1 MLPQSKPWLACCAGS
16 GFDILFSTQAR
27 LVRTERYRGCSE
39 DGEKSPLRVISRY
52 ILPILA
58 LGIWGLPV
66 AVYARQENSGSA
78 SSPVRR
84 AADGGAEQEVALEDL
99 PEAPAAQGAFVGQ
112 NSAAPTASPA
122 AVTSSATP
130 ANPAGQTTE
139 DSSSARQSTPEAAKS
154 QKDLAEEQIRQQQKQ
169 RILGVVPNFN
179 TSYVFNAASLTVG
192 QKFRLAFNTM
202 TDSVQFATAGVLA
215 LYSQA
220 DGTNDTYGGGIGGF
234 AKRFGASYADNF
246 DGTMLGNAVFPSLLH
261 QDPRYFRL
269 GYGSKTHR
277 LLYALATNVI
287 CRHDNT
293 GKWEPNYS
301 NVLGNIAAGGISNL
315 YAPADERGVT
325 LTFTNALLV
334 TAEGGFGSAFQEFW
348 PDLSRRFLHKD
359 PTNGQD
365 AANSAAN
372 SAANKAANKAARKL
386 ANGQARKPADEKT
399 PDAPP
404 PPQ

>member
-1 MLPQSKPWLACCAGS
+1 MKPYLCRTSCYFLLCLAFVFFALPLTANAQKQNYASAPSAIQRSVGGS
-16 GFDILFSTQAR
+16 AR
-27 LVRTERYRGCSE
+27 VE
-39 DGEKSPLRVISRY
+39 V
-52 ILPILA
+52 
-58 LGIWGLPV
+58 V
-66 AVYARQENSGSA
+66 AV
-78 SSPVRR
+78 
-84 AADGGAEQEVALEDL
+84 EDL
-99 PEAPAAQGAFVGQ
+99 PETPVAQFDPSAMPEVHGAYAGQ
-112 NSAAPTASPA
+112 NSTAPTASPA
-122 AVTSSATP
+122 AVDSSSSP
-130 ANPAGQTTE
+130 AIPAGQAAKDAGTAE
-139 DSSSARQSTPEAAKS
+139 QLTPQPAKS
-154 QKDLAEEQIRQQQKQ
+154 QKALAEEQIHQQQKQ

-202 TDSVQFATAGVLA
+202 TDSVQFATAGILA

-315 YAPADERGVT
+315 YAPPDERGVT
-325 LTFTNALLV
+325 LTFTNGLLV
-334 TAEGGFGSAFQEFW
+334 TAEGGFGSIFQEFW
-348 PDLSRRFLHKD
+348 PDISRKYLHRD

-365 AANSAAN
+365 AANNAAKKSA
-372 SAANKAANKAARKL
+372 
-386 ANGQARKPADEKT
+386 GKPATGTT
-399 PDAPP
+399 PKATNKPTPTAP
-404 PPQ
+404 Q